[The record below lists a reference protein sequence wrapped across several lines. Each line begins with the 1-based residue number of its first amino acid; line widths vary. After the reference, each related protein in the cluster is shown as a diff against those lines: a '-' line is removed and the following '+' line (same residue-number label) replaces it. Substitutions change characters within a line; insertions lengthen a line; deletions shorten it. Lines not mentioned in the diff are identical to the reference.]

1 MRNRTNLSGTA
12 AAFATLA
19 LALTGTCV
27 LTEIAAAAPRQV
39 GAGMVTTEDVESMGQ
54 AKPRGITAAG
64 ADEEAQ
70 ELASRAPR
78 KPDTPADPSIWAPPL
93 PGYAL
98 MFILGGAIVALN
110 LWSSKRVRAD

>member
-1 MRNRTNLSGTA
+1 MRNRTNPSGSSA
-12 AAFATLA
+12 AVATLA
-19 LALTGTCV
+19 LALTGACFLV
-27 LTEIAAAAPRQV
+27 DDAAAAPRQV
-39 GAGMVTTEDVESMGQ
+39 AGMVTTDDLQSSEG
-54 AKPRGITAAG
+54 KPRAVAT
-64 ADEEAQ
+64 EEAQ
-70 ELASRAPR
+70 DPTSRAPR